1 MFNKKKREIERLNRE
16 LDERIKASDRLF
28 QRYSF
33 YFKQSEALKSER
45 DAETERLRSVLAER
59 DKLFDE
65 NAALMRVNGTLKREL
80 DEKIFECKKAKSDLT
95 GAEELLADF
104 TKRFFCPGDCKGHSV
119 AAPGGSY
126 CRACIRNPHAKDK
139 YESGGDTK

>member
-16 LDERIKASDRLF
+16 LDEKDAASDRLF

-33 YFKQSEALKSER
+33 CYKQSETLK
-45 DAETERLRSVLAER
+45 AELDSARERLSSALADR

-80 DEKIFECKKAKSDLT
+80 DDEAKAKCEFADKIKEL
-95 GAEELLADF
+95 AERTMCFE
-104 TKRFFCPGDCKGHSV
+104 DCKNKFN
-119 AAPGGSY
+119 
-126 CRACIRNPHAKDK
+126 RNGCWTCVRYPYKKDK

>member
-16 LDERIKASDRLF
+16 LGERIEASDRLF

-33 YFKQSEALKSER
+33 YFKQSETLKAER
-45 DAETERLRSVLAER
+45 DAAQERLSSALADR

-65 NAALMRVNGTLKREL
+65 NAALTRANGTLKREL
-80 DEKIFECKKAKSDLT
+80 DDEVKAKCEFADKIKEL
-95 GAEELLADF
+95 AERTMCYE
-104 TKRFFCPGDCKGHSV
+104 DCKNKFNHNG
-119 AAPGGSY
+119 
-126 CRACIRNPHAKDK
+126 CRTCVRYPYKKDK